1 MGRVSRAKKYRKH
14 LLFYKINFGIEPP
27 YKVLVDG
34 PFIQHALDKKVY
46 FRDMI
51 PKILNEKAFPAV
63 TRCIVADIRQR
74 GDEYSGA
81 HTLARRLEHVKCSH
95 THETVSA
102 NECIKSLV
110 ANNNEYFVGAMDE
123 KLRNILYHIP
133 GVPTFFIMNNM
144 LIFDTP
150 SPASTKY
157 QYKVEREKARPTN
170 NETVL
175 ADKIREAEK
184 QENIN
189 PEVQAKMQHLLR
201 KRKRAQGPNPLSVK
215 KKQKKTQPQQ
225 QPQQQQNENS
235 VDGEKKKRK
244 RTRKRRKLN
253 DGTTA
258 SESNKNNNNNDDD
271 GDDDGS
277 E

>member
-51 PKILNEKAFPAV
+51 PKILQEKAFAVV

-74 GDEYSGA
+74 GDAYSGA
-81 HTLARRLEHVKCSH
+81 HTLARRLEHVKCPH
-95 THETVSA
+95 NNETVSA
-102 NECIKSLV
+102 SECVRSMV
-110 ANNNEYFVGAMDE
+110 QNNKEYFVGAMDE
-123 KLRNILYHIP
+123 QLRSILYRIP

-144 LIFDTP
+144 LILDTP
-150 SPASTKY
+150 SPASMKY
-157 QYKVEREKARPTN
+157 QNKVEREKARPSNT
-170 NETVL
+170 ETAL
-175 ADKIREAEK
+175 AHKILEAEK
-184 QENIN
+184 KENVN
-189 PEVQAKMQHLLR
+189 PEVQAKLQHLLR
-201 KRKRAQGPNPLSVK
+201 KRKRASGPNPLSVK
-215 KKQKKTQPQQ
+215 KKQKKPAQPQQ
-225 QPQQQQNENS
+225 NTENGDD
-235 VDGEKKKRK
+235 DGEKKKRK

-253 DGTTA
+253 DGTDA
-258 SESNKNNNNNDDD
+258 PESNNNNNNNNNND
-271 GDDDGS
+271 GGDDGS